1 MTVSLRSAHRI
12 KVKPAVLWNLERD
25 GNEKASAVVF
35 PLRRD
40 ATLYWWVNS
49 ELQGARYF
57 PTIDEAIEAAELVRQ
72 AFAAEGWARR
82 GAQPAASLVTA

>member
-1 MTVSLRSAHRI
+1 MTASLRANRI
-12 KVKPAVLWNLERD
+12 KIKPAVLWNLQRD
-25 GNEKASAVVF
+25 ENETASAVVF

-57 PTIDEAIEAAELVRQ
+57 PTIAQAIEAAEHVRQ
-72 AFAAEGWARR
+72 ALAADGWARR
-82 GAQPAASLVTA
+82 GAQSACLVTA

>member
-1 MTVSLRSAHRI
+1 MTLSPRTANRVKL
-12 KVKPAVLWNLERD
+12 KPAVLWNLQRD
-25 GNEKASAVVF
+25 ENETASAVVF

-57 PTIDEAIEAAELVRQ
+57 PTIAEAIEAAELVRI
-72 AFAAEGWARR
+72 ALGTEGWAR
-82 GAQPAASLVTA
+82 GGTQSASLVTA

>member
-1 MTVSLRSAHRI
+1 MTLSPRTASRVKI
-12 KVKPAVLWNLERD
+12 KPAVLWNLQRD
-25 GNEKASAVVF
+25 ENETASAVVF

-57 PTIDEAIEAAELVRQ
+57 PTIAEAIEAAELVRI
-72 AFAAEGWARR
+72 ALGTEGWARA
-82 GAQPAASLVTA
+82 GTQSASLVTA